1 MHEVRSDAELL
12 RAVRDGD
19 GGAYE
24 VLWQRH
30 FDSALRYA
38 RHLYPSRA
46 EDLVSESF
54 LAIYQQVRTR
64 QKGPDFAFRLYLRS
78 VIRNTSVRWRRD
90 AARVLDAEDLDEADP
105 RDGLRHVERESE
117 SAEVLAAF
125 GALPDRWQRVLW
137 LSEVDQARRPEIAR
151 ALGIKPNAVS
161 ALQRR
166 ARAGMK
172 HQWLLQQV
180 PASLRGDHAHVAR
193 LLPRHVAQ
201 PRNAALA
208 AEVAAHLITC
218 VLCEDLLL
226 GMRSSVAR
234 AQGGALAAVLLGA
247 AGAGLPITASL
258 SGGTAAAAATTA
270 AGGVGVLGWIFGGG
284 VSAATVGSL
293 VLTALFTAVPPVA
306 PPIDARSSPAPAL
319 TAPHGPAAPVEATR
333 AVPAVD
339 TPSTPIG
346 VPKDPA
352 AALAPPPVA
361 APPPALAPVTPPAP
375 VAPLA
380 PVAPNLPIAE
390 LPGAG
395 ARVTGTVSAE
405 VASTT
410 AVAACAGELSP
421 GTGEPTVAAAAAV
434 AASADATAAFD
445 ATATTDPAATSDPA
459 ATTDATST
467 SAAVGVSVIVL
478 RIGPGGTELSAS
490 VSASVDVG
498 NGLSLGLNAV
508 LP

>member
-30 FDSALRYA
+30 FDAALRYA
-38 RHLYPSRA
+38 GHLYPSRA

-54 LAIYQQVRTR
+54 LAIYQQVRTS
-64 QKGPDFAFRLYLRS
+64 QKGPEFAFRLYLRS
-78 VIRNTSVRWRRD
+78 VIRNTSIRWRRD

-105 RDGLRHVERESE
+105 RDGLRHVERESD

-180 PASLRGDHAHVAR
+180 PVSLRGDHAHVAR
-193 LLPRHVAQ
+193 LLPRHLAQ

-218 VLCEDLLL
+218 VLCEDLLV

-234 AQGGALAAVLLGA
+234 AQGGALAAVLVGA

-258 SGGTAAAAATTA
+258 SGGTAASAATTTA
-270 AGGVGVLGWIFGGG
+270 AGAGLLAWIFGGG

-293 VLTALFTAVPPVA
+293 VLTALVTAAPPVA
-306 PPIDARSSPAPAL
+306 PPVDAQSSPAPAL
-319 TAPHGPAAPVEATR
+319 TVSPAPPAPAQAMR

-339 TPSTPIG
+339 TPPASVD
-346 VPKDPA
+346 VPQEPA
-352 AALAPPPVA
+352 LVRAPGPALAPSPV
-361 APPPALAPVTPPAP
+361 PVPVTPPAA
-375 VAPLA
+375 VAPS
-380 PVAPNLPIAE
+380 PSIAE

-395 ARVTGTVSAE
+395 VRVAGTVSAE
-405 VASTT
+405 VAPT
-410 AVAACAGELSP
+410 
-421 GTGEPTVAAAAAV
+421 TVAAACAVEFSSGTDEPAVTATAEPAA
-434 AASADATAAFD
+434 AADMSAAFD
-445 ATATTDPAATSDPA
+445 ATATTDVATTSDATAPT
-459 ATTDATST
+459 ATT
-467 SAAVGVSVIVL
+467 AAVGVGIVVL
-478 RIGPGGTELSAS
+478 PISAGGGEFSATATATATASAS
-490 VSASVDVG
+490 ADAWS
-498 NGLSLGLNAV
+498 GLSLGLSVV

>member
-30 FDSALRYA
+30 FDAALRYA
-38 RHLYPSRA
+38 GHLYPSRA

-54 LAIYQQVRTR
+54 LAIYQQVRTSR
-64 QKGPDFAFRLYLRS
+64 KGPDFAFRLYLRS
-78 VIRNTSVRWRRD
+78 VIRNTSIRWRRD
-90 AARVLDAEDLDEADP
+90 AARVLDAEDLDVADP
-105 RDGLRHVERESE
+105 RDGLRHVERESD

-180 PASLRGDHAHVAR
+180 PVSLRGDHAHVAR

-218 VLCEDLLL
+218 VLCEDLLV

-234 AQGGALAAVLLGA
+234 AQGGALAAVLVGA

-270 AGGVGVLGWIFGGG
+270 TGGAGVLAWIFGGG

-293 VLTALFTAVPPVA
+293 VLTALFTVAPPVA
-306 PPIDARSSPAPAL
+306 PLIDAQVSPMPAL
-319 TAPHGPAAPVEATR
+319 TAPPGPSAPAQAMR

-339 TPSTPIG
+339 TPSASVD
-346 VPKDPA
+346 VPQDPGPGP
-352 AALAPPPVA
+352 ALAPSPIPV
-361 APPPALAPVTPPAP
+361 PVTPPAA
-375 VAPLA
+375 VAPS
-380 PVAPNLPIAE
+380 PPITELPITE

-395 ARVTGTVSAE
+395 VRVAGTVSAE
-405 VASTT
+405 VA
-410 AVAACAGELSP
+410 P
-421 GTGEPTVAAAAAV
+421 MTVAAACAVEFSSGTDEPAVTATAEPAA
-434 AASADATAAFD
+434 AADMSAAFD
-445 ATATTDPAATSDPA
+445 ATATTDVATTSDATAPT
-459 ATTDATST
+459 ATT
-467 SAAVGVSVIVL
+467 AAVGVGIVVL
-478 RIGPGGTELSAS
+478 PIGAGGGEFSAS
-490 VSASVDVG
+490 ADAWS
-498 NGLSLGLNAV
+498 GLSLGLSVV